1 MIAALDVS
9 SDENYKAIWIAKGNY
24 KILICT
30 EANDSK
36 QILNGSLP
44 CFSS

>member
-1 MIAALDVS
+1 MYQVMKTIRLF
-9 SDENYKAIWIAKGNY
+9 ELLKEITKF
-24 KILICT
+24 LICT

>member
-1 MIAALDVS
+1 MYQVMKTIRLF
-9 SDENYKAIWIAKGNY
+9 ELLK
-24 KILICT
+24 KITKFLIGT

-36 QILNGSLP
+36 QILNGNLP